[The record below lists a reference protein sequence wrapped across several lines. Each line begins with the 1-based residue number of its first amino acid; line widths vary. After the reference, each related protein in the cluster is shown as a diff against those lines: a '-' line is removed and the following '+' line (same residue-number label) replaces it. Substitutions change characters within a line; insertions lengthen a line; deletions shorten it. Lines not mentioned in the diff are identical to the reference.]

1 MRLLLV
7 DDHRTI
13 RTYLRA
19 LLGSIPGAEVVA
31 EASSGEEAIALARE
45 LHPDVVL
52 MDISMKGMNGQEATK
67 VIRRELPEVRV
78 LILSQHVEE
87 EYLLRA
93 FYAGAC
99 GYLPKSAAG
108 AELGSALA
116 ALERGE
122 TCFSPS
128 IPIREFEHCAPRLA
142 ELGNSLTQRRRG
154 IPTLPK
160 ADRSIAEDNRKSIT
174 PPSPLL
180 PGDAS

>member
-7 DDHRTI
+7 DDHLTI
-13 RTYLRA
+13 RAHVRA

-31 EASSGEEAIALARE
+31 EASSGEEAAALACE
-45 LHPDVVL
+45 LRPDVVL
-52 MDISMKGMNGQEATK
+52 MDISLKGMNGLEATE

-78 LILSQHVEE
+78 VILSQHVDE
-87 EYLLRA
+87 EYVLRA
-93 FYAGAC
+93 FRAGAC
-99 GYLPKSAAG
+99 GYLPKSAVG

-142 ELGNSLTQRRRG
+142 EPGDSLTQRRREN
-154 IPTLPK
+154 PALLA
-160 ADRSIAEDNRKSIT
+160 ADRSIAEDDRSSIT
-174 PPSPLL
+174 LL
-180 PGDAS
+180 PGDQS